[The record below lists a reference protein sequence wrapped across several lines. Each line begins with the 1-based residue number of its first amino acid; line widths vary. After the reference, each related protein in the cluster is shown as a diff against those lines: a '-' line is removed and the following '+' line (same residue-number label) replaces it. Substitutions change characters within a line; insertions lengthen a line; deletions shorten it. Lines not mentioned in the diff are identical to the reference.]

1 MECRIV
7 TGSRSRGFS
16 LLELLVAMAIMATLL
31 SIIAPRYMGHIDR
44 ARESV
49 LKDDLATFRRLI
61 DQYHSDRGTYPDSLD
76 ELVSLRY
83 LREIPVDPITDR
95 RDSWLVVAPAQLASE
110 LPPAAGPVNVDAP
123 RGNVADVRSGAPGTG
138 SDGRPYAQW

>member
-1 MECRIV
+1 MNGKTKGRRA
-7 TGSRSRGFS
+7 TGFS

-44 ARESV
+44 AKESV

-61 DQYHSDRGTYPDSLD
+61 DQYHSDRGAFPDSLE

-83 LREIPVDPITDR
+83 LRDIPVDPITDR
-95 RDSWLVVAPAQLASE
+95 RDSWLVVAPAQVAE
-110 LPPAAGPVNVDAP
+110 LPPGAPVSAEAP

>member
-7 TGSRSRGFS
+7 NGSRGRGFS

-49 LKDDLATFRRLI
+49 LKDDLATLRRLI
-61 DQYHSDRGTYPDSLD
+61 DQYHSDRGAYPDSLE

-95 RDSWLVVAPAQLASE
+95 RDSWLVVAPAQMVSE
-110 LPPAAGPVNVDAP
+110 LPPAAGPVNVEAP
-123 RGNVADVRSGAPGTG
+123 RGNVADVRSGASGSG

>member
-1 MECRIV
+1 MNGNRA
-7 TGSRSRGFS
+7 RGFS

-31 SIIAPRYMGHIDR
+31 SIIAPRYMGHIER
-44 ARESV
+44 AREAV
-49 LKDDLATFRRLI
+49 LKDDLATMRRLI
-61 DQYHSDRGTYPDSLD
+61 DQYHSDRGAYPDSLD

-83 LREIPVDPITDR
+83 LREIPIDPVTDR
-95 RDSWLVVAPAQLASE
+95 RDSWLVVAPAQMVAE
-110 LPPAAGPVNVDAP
+110 LPPAAGPVNVEAP

>member
-1 MECRIV
+1 MNGNRAL
-7 TGSRSRGFS
+7 GFS

-31 SIIAPRYMGHIDR
+31 SIIAPRYMGHIER
-44 ARESV
+44 AREAV
-49 LKDDLATFRRLI
+49 LKDDLATMRRLI
-61 DQYHSDRGTYPDSLD
+61 DQYHSDRGAYPDSLD

-83 LREIPVDPITDR
+83 LREIPVDPVTDR
-95 RDSWLVVAPAQLASE
+95 RDSWLVVAPAQMVAE
-110 LPPAAGPVNVDAP
+110 LPPAAGPVNVEAP

>member
-1 MECRIV
+1 MNGNRA
-7 TGSRSRGFS
+7 RGFS

-31 SIIAPRYMGHIDR
+31 SIIAPRYMGHIER
-44 ARESV
+44 AREAV
-49 LKDDLATFRRLI
+49 LKDDLATMRRLI
-61 DQYHSDRGTYPDSLD
+61 DQYHSDRGAYPDSLD

-83 LREIPVDPITDR
+83 LREIPVDPVTER
-95 RDSWLVVAPAQLASE
+95 RDSWLVVAPAQMVAE
-110 LPPAAGPVNVDAP
+110 LPPAAGPVNVEAP